1 MTTTT
6 PSYLDRLINHLETT
20 NKTKFSLSDLKS
32 EFKKF
37 QTADYEERKNNNIT
51 FTFGKYKGKKIS
63 EVILF
68 DQQYIIWLK
77 KQNQILDK
85 YPGLQRAL
93 TP

>member
-1 MTTTT
+1 MSST
-6 PSYLDRLINHLETT
+6 PSYLDRLFKHLEST
-20 NKTKFSLSDLKS
+20 NKNKFHLLDLKT

-51 FTFGKYKGKKIS
+51 FTFGKYKGRKIS

-77 KQNQILDK
+77 KQNQILEK
-85 YPGLQRAL
+85 YPGLKKAL
-93 TP
+93 TS